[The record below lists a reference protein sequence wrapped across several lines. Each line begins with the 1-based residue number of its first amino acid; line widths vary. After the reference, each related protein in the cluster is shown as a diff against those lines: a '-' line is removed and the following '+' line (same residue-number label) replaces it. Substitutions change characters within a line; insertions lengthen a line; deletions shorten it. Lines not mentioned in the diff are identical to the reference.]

1 MEDVS
6 KTDSKKN
13 AAAKT
18 AVAAAKSAPKAA
30 AAKSAPAAKG
40 AAKKAGGKK
49 VAAPAK
55 AAAPKKAPAKKTAAQ
70 KPKSVKPAAPGAQKA
85 AVPEAPAAPE
95 QPKPEVKKAV
105 KPEERIDRS
114 PLKRTVVVNRE
125 SNLRPYLE
133 QLILKA
139 EKYGGKLSDEI
150 LADMLAE
157 SPSLTPDDQE
167 YLMERLKDRGV
178 KFVARSE
185 ELQEVEKTR
194 PQTGPTTPGVDDPV
208 RMYLR
213 QMGQVP
219 LLTREQ
225 EVKISMRIEEAE
237 KHTRDLIHRFT
248 VAPAVYA
255 EMMERLQT
263 ALERFDRV
271 ISDKNDTSREEYF
284 ALLPKRLQQLKKNSE
299 RIAAAYR
306 QMRLVKQSKASRAK
320 AVKDYRQGLNRQAGY
335 LEEFQFK
342 QKSIEE
348 LCDAPD
354 LENRLSRTA
363 REFERLI
370 SQAAALKG
378 KEGEKEALRALR
390 AKEDAVACIGED
402 FVRQYQAL
410 QEWLRKGLQAKKEMV
425 EANLRLVIS
434 IAKKYTNRGMSFLDL
449 IQEGNMGLMKAV
461 EKFEYQRGY
470 KFSTY
475 ATWWIRQAITRSI
488 ADQARTIRI
497 PVHMIETINKLSRIQ
512 KQLVQLFGREPT
524 SEEVAEEMN
533 LPVERVNSVLKM
545 SQQPISLQSPVGD
558 GDDSHFGDFLPDTSA
573 ENPSDMAAY
582 SLLKERLREVL
593 KTLTPREQDV
603 LTLRFGLID
612 GFART
617 LEEVGR
623 RFAVTRERIR
633 QIEAKALRKMRHPVR
648 LRQLQGFLE
657 SN

>member
-13 AAAKT
+13 SAAKKPVSKAVAAKASAGKKSAAKT
-18 AVAAAKSAPKAA
+18 AA
-30 AAKSAPAAKG
+30 G
-40 AAKKAGGKK
+40 KKA
-49 VAAPAK
+49 V
-55 AAAPKKAPAKKTAAQ
+55 APAKKPAGK
-70 KPKSVKPAAPGAQKA
+70 KPKSVKPAARGAQEVVQA
-85 AVPEAPAAPE
+85 PVVPELPPPE
-95 QPKPEVKKAV
+95 MPKPETKKAV
-105 KPEERIDRS
+105 KPEERAERAT
-114 PLKRTVVVNRE
+114 LKRTVVVNRE

-139 EKYGGKLSDEI
+139 EKFGLKLSDQM

-167 YLMERLKDRGV
+167 YLMERLRERGV
-178 KFVARSE
+178 KFVGNSE
-185 ELQEVEKTR
+185 ELQEVEKVR
-194 PQTGPTTPGVDDPV
+194 PHTGPVTPGVDDPV

-237 KHTRDLIHRFT
+237 THARDLIHRFT
-248 VAPAVYA
+248 TAPAVYF
-255 EMMERLQT
+255 EMLERLQT

-271 ISDKNDTSREEYF
+271 ISDKHEMSREEYF
-284 ALLPKRLQQLKKNSE
+284 AGLPKRMQLLKKNTE
-299 RIAAAYR
+299 RIASAYR

-320 AVKDYRQGLNRQAGY
+320 AERDYQQALKRQAGY

-348 LCDAPD
+348 LCDAPE

-370 SQAAALKG
+370 ARTEALKG
-378 KEGEKEALRALR
+378 QEGEKEALRALR
-390 AKEDAVACIGED
+390 AKEDAVSCIGQD
-402 FVRQYQAL
+402 FVKQYQEL

-603 LTLRFGLID
+603 LTLRFGLTD